1 MNQKEL
7 VIFVCAQVLKE
18 HEGVRF
24 TPYND
29 SLGHCTVG
37 VGHLLHKG
45 SCTKEEFSTLY
56 SKSQIA
62 GYLDRDLEVAY
73 KDAVQWLGKE
83 SFDGLSAIWQVALVC
98 MSFQLGA
105 NTMGQFV
112 MTRQAIIDRDVAKVC
127 SHIRKSRWHQQTPK
141 RTEFI
146 CAILEN
152 NSWKKLN

>member
-7 VIFVCAQVLKE
+7 VTFICAQVLKE

-45 SCTKEEFSTLY
+45 SCTKDELSSLY

-62 GYLDRDLEVAY
+62 GFLDRDVEVAY
-73 KDAVQWLGKE
+73 KDAVNWMGDKAFGE
-83 SFDGLSAIWQVALVC
+83 LSAIWQVALVC

-105 NTMGQFV
+105 KTMSQFV
-112 MTRQAIIDRDVAKVC
+112 MTRQAILDKDVARVC

-152 NSWKKLN
+152 NSWTKN